1 MSLIPI
7 LKAFDASS
15 RSESY
20 VFFCPYRKFPV
31 IMQYASL
38 KLFAEINGVCSVPSL
53 LMMYSFD
60 DFESGVH
67 EEHAI
72 GQLWHRG
79 YTVSEVSRLTDI
91 QPLEV
96 AMYYSGVVA
105 PDDETMRI
113 ILERTGNTDIPAV
126 SLKYVYGE
134 PVSAF

>member
-53 LMMYSFD
+53 LMMHSFD
-60 DFESGVH
+60 DFECSVH

-79 YTVSEVSRLTDI
+79 YTVSEVSRLKNCPN
-91 QPLEV
+91 QLPHSFLLLE
-96 AMYYSGVVA
+96 A
-105 PDDETMRI
+105 
-113 ILERTGNTDIPAV
+113 
-126 SLKYVYGE
+126 
-134 PVSAF
+134 